1 MDTKTQKRKRLKQ
14 LCSDY
19 DAAVKRILTKKYVLA
34 HILKGC
40 TDEFSDCSIE
50 EIVEKHLTF
59 DPIYGETAVDEDETN
74 AELAAKV
81 TSSEHATTSEG
92 KVVFD
97 TRFEVLAPNTKRPIG
112 LIINIEGQRQSKLRY
127 PLTKRALYYCSRLI
141 SSQKGRNFKH
151 DHYDDI
157 QKVYSIWICTNP
169 KCKNRGTIQ
178 RYSIAKEDLFGNVDV
193 PKREYDLMVFM
204 IVNVGNSKSPNYNGL
219 LKMLSLLFCNQD
231 EQVDASQILEIEYGY
246 PKAYFEPE
254 VFMKSWAHEI
264 VVEAEEKG
272 LKKGLRRGRKEGH
285 EKGRKEGRIE
295 GIKEGIEKGKI
306 AGGLEQILVMT
317 KRVMSSLS
325 KTLDDAMAILEL
337 TEEEK
342 AYVRRCLAT

>member
-1 MDTKTQKRKRLKQ
+1 M
-14 LCSDY
+14 
-19 DAAVKRILTKKYVLA
+19 
-34 HILKGC
+34 
-40 TDEFSDCSIE
+40 E
-50 EIVEKHLTF
+50 
-59 DPIYGETAVDEDETN
+59 
-74 AELAAKV
+74 
-81 TSSEHATTSEG
+81 
-92 KVVFD
+92 
-97 TRFEVLAPNTKRPIG
+97 
-112 LIINIEGQRQSKLRY
+112 LRY

-169 KCKNRGTIQ
+169 KRKNCGTIQ

-231 EQVDASQILEIEYGY
+231 EHVDASQILEKEYGY

-285 EKGRKEGRIE
+285 EKGRKEG
-295 GIKEGIEKGKI
+295 IKEGKI

-317 KRVMSSLS
+317 KRVMSTLGKS
-325 KTLDDAMAILEL
+325 LDDAMAILEL

>member
-1 MDTKTQKRKRLKQ
+1 MCGDGAKTP
-14 LCSDY
+14 
-19 DAAVKRILTKKYVLA
+19 AARASV
-34 HILKGC
+34 C
-40 TDEFSDCSIE
+40 
-50 EIVEKHLTF
+50 
-59 DPIYGETAVDEDETN
+59 GE
-74 AELAAKV
+74 
-81 TSSEHATTSEG
+81 G
-92 KVVFD
+92 GFD

-112 LIINIEGQRQSKLRY
+112 LIINIEVQRQSKLRY

-169 KCKNRGTIQ
+169 KRKNCGTIQ